1 MGKKK
6 EAVAKAITADELT
19 EVQKYV
25 NALQQIQMQLGG
37 TEMQKAELIDNVK
50 ALRAKLNEVQAGL
63 EKTYGDVSINLQD
76 GTITPNDAGNKED

>member
-6 EAVAKAITADELT
+6 EAVVKAITADELI
-19 EVQKYV
+19 E
-25 NALQQIQMQLGG
+25 MQLGG
-37 TEMQKAELIDNVK
+37 TEMQKAELVDNVK
-50 ALRAKLNEVQAGL
+50 ALRTKLAELQAEL

>member
-25 NALQQIQMQLGG
+25 NALQKIQMQLGG
-37 TEMQKAELIDNVK
+37 TEMQKAELMDNVK
-50 ALRAKLNEVQAGL
+50 ALRTKLAEVQKGL
-63 EKTYGDVSINLQD
+63 EATYGDVSINLQD
-76 GTITPNDAGNKED
+76 GAITPNDASNPQD